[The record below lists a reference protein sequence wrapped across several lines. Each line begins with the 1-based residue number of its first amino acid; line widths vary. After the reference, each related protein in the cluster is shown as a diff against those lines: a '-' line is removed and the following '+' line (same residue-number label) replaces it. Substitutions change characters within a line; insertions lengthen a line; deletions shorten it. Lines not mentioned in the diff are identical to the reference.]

1 MSAVLEL
8 LLEPMR
14 YEFFRNAL
22 LAALMVGVLSGVMG
36 VYIVL
41 RGLSYIG
48 HGLSHAA
55 FGGAVLGYVLRINFY
70 LAATASALLAA
81 LVIQRISDGKR
92 VRGDAAIGI
101 VTNAAFAVG
110 VALISLKH
118 RFERSFE
125 AALFGNILG
134 ATDLDLVVM
143 ACVLVLCVSAI
154 AVFYRD
160 LLFAAFDDET
170 AATAGIATARLW
182 AGFSF
187 LLALAIIASM
197 NIVGVTMIAAALVMP
212 AATARAHR
220 QLSPLGAARAR
231 DWRAHQ
237 RGWPILEL
245 SSERRLRRNDRVVR
259 RRPVRRRLAHARHPN
274 ARHGEAC
281 TRASARRSGSRPS
294 SSARQGTSACP
305 WRGFGRRLVR
315 KESAPDIVVRNA
327 AISEQGGV
335 QG

>member
-1 MSAVLEL
+1 MSAVLDL
-8 LLEPMR
+8 LLEPLR

-22 LAALMVGVLSGVMG
+22 FAALMVGVLSGIMG

-55 FGGAVLGYVLRINFY
+55 FGGAVLGYILRLNFY
-70 LAATASALLAA
+70 VAATASALLAA

-101 VTNAAFAVG
+101 VTNAMFAVG

-134 ATDLDLVVM
+134 VTDFDLIVM
-143 ACVLVLCVSAI
+143 AGVLVLCVG
-154 AVFYRD
+154 AVALFYRD

-170 AATAGIATARLW
+170 AATAGILTGRLW

-212 AATARAHR
+212 AATARMLTDSFHR
-220 QLSPLGAARAR
+220 MVLLSPAIGALTSLVGLFLSYHLNVASGATIVLFGAALFGLA
-231 DWRAHQ
+231 WLL
-237 RGWPILEL
+237 RGIQL
-245 SSERRLRRNDRVVR
+245 RLTASHTH
-259 RRPVRRRLAHARHPN
+259 LH
-274 ARHGEAC
+274 RHGDLVHAHPHLHGKGHSHPHDGAREA
-281 TRASARRSGSRPS
+281 G
-294 SSARQGTSACP
+294 
-305 WRGFGRRLVR
+305 
-315 KESAPDIVVRNA
+315 
-327 AISEQGGV
+327 
-335 QG
+335 

>member
-1 MSAVLEL
+1 VLEL
-8 LLEPMR
+8 VLEPMR

-22 LAALMVGVLSGVMG
+22 LAAVMVGVLAGITG
-36 VYIVL
+36 IYIVL

-55 FGGAVLGYVLRINFY
+55 FGGAVAGYLLKVNFY
-70 LAATASALLAA
+70 AAATASTFLAA
-81 LVIQRISDGKR
+81 FLIQRISDGKR

-134 ATDLDLVVM
+134 VTDVDLAVM
-143 ACVLVLCVSAI
+143 ASVLVLCAVVI
-154 AVFYRD
+154 AVLYRN

-170 AATAGIATARLW
+170 ASVAGINTKRLW

-197 NIVGVTMIAAALVMP
+197 NIVGVTMISAALVMP
-212 AATARAHR
+212 AATARMLTDSFYKMTV
-220 QLSPLGAARAR
+220 LSPIIGAITTVVGLFLSYHLNVASGATIVLFGAILFGCAWLVRGTQLRIASRHVHLHRHGDLIHAHPHLHGHGHPHVHVPFPGGGQLVPEPAVSPPATPQAR
-231 DWRAHQ
+231 D
-237 RGWPILEL
+237 
-245 SSERRLRRNDRVVR
+245 
-259 RRPVRRRLAHARHPN
+259 RH
-274 ARHGEAC
+274 
-281 TRASARRSGSRPS
+281 
-294 SSARQGTSACP
+294 
-305 WRGFGRRLVR
+305 
-315 KESAPDIVVRNA
+315 I
-327 AISEQGGV
+327 
-335 QG
+335 

>member
-1 MSAVLEL
+1 MNTVLEL

-70 LAATASALLAA
+70 FAATASALLAA

-134 ATDLDLVVM
+134 VADLDLVVM
-143 ACVLVLCVSAI
+143 AGVLVLCVTAI
-154 AVFYRD
+154 ALFYRD

-170 AATAGIATARLW
+170 ATTAGIVTRRLW

-212 AATARAHR
+212 AATARMLTDSFHCMVL
-220 QLSPLGAARAR
+220 LSPVIGAITSVVGLFLSYHLNVASGATIVLFGAILFGAAWLLRGIQLRVEASHV
-231 DWRAHQ
+231 HQ
-237 RGWPILEL
+237 
-245 SSERRLRRNDRVVR
+245 
-259 RRPVRRRLAHARHPN
+259 H
-274 ARHGEAC
+274 RHG
-281 TRASARRSGSRPS
+281 G
-294 SSARQGTSACP
+294 
-305 WRGFGRRLVR
+305 LVHAHPHLHG
-315 KESAPDIVVRNA
+315 KEHPHAH
-327 AISEQGGV
+327 GGV
-335 QG
+335 SGDG

>member
-1 MSAVLEL
+1 MLDL

-22 LAALMVGVLSGVMG
+22 FAAIMVGVLSGVMG

-55 FGGAVLGYVLRINFY
+55 FGGAVVGYLLRINFY
-70 LAATASALLAA
+70 LAATTSTLLAA

-134 ATDLDLVVM
+134 VTDLDL
-143 ACVLVLCVSAI
+143 LVLALVLALCVTSI
-154 AVFYRD
+154 AFFYRD

-170 AATAGIATARLW
+170 AATAGVATSRLW
-182 AGFSF
+182 SGFSF

-197 NIVGVTMIAAALVMP
+197 NIVGVTMIAATLVMP
-212 AATARAHR
+212 AATGRMMTDSFHR
-220 QLSPLGAARAR
+220 LVVLSPAIGAVTGIVGLFLSYHLNIASGAAIVLFGAVLFAAA
-231 DWRAHQ
+231 WLL
-237 RGWPILEL
+237 RGIA
-245 SSERRLRRNDRVVR
+245 LRM
-259 RRPVRRRLAHARHPN
+259 AARHMHLH
-274 ARHGEAC
+274 RHGDVVHAHPHLHGPEHPHGH
-281 TRASARRSGSRPS
+281 REPSRP
-294 SSARQGTSACP
+294 
-305 WRGFGRRLVR
+305 
-315 KESAPDIVVRNA
+315 
-327 AISEQGGV
+327 
-335 QG
+335 